1 MTFPEAGL
9 TGLYPAG
16 LAQYLDISYNDL
28 ILIYAEELWW

>member
-1 MTFPEAGL
+1 MTFPETGL

-28 ILIYAEELWW
+28 ILIYAEEL